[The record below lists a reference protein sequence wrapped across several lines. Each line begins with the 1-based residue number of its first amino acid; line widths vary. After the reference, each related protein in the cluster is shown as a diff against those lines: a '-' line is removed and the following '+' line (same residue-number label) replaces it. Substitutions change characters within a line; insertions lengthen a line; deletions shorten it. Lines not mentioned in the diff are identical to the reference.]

1 MEVNRRDFVKAT
13 TALSAELGVQLPSW
27 VGQDEAQALETAAGG
42 VPVVWL
48 QGQSCSGCS
57 VSLLNSI
64 YYMTIDDL
72 LINTLDVNFHPTLAA
87 GAGNVAVAAVE
98 KTYRRGG
105 YVLVVEGAIPT
116 GAQGKYCRLWP
127 GLTFQKAV
135 ERYAERAAFVL
146 GVGTCACFGGVAG
159 GSPNPTGAQGLADY
173 YGSKRTIKIPGCPTH
188 PDWIVGTV
196 AYLLSNGAA
205 PALDSYGRPTSF
217 FSATVHSRCPRRE
230 AEEANTLGTEGCL
243 EELGCKG
250 PSTRADC
257 PTRRWNSP
265 ATGQMGIN
273 WCIGAGAPCFGC
285 TEPTFP
291 DGKSPFY
298 RFGGD

>member
-1 MEVNRRDFVKAT
+1 MELNRRDFVKAT
-13 TALSAELGVQLPSW
+13 SVLGAALGVQMPSW
-27 VGQDEAQALETAAGG
+27 VGQDEAQALETADGG
-42 VPVVWL
+42 VPVLWV

-64 YYMTIDDL
+64 TYMTIDEL
-72 LINTLDVNFHPTLAA
+72 LVNTLDVNFHPTLAA
-87 GAGNVAVAAVE
+87 GAGNIAVSAAE
-98 KTYRRGG
+98 KTFRRGG

-116 GAQGKYCRLWP
+116 GAQGNYCRLWP

-146 GVGTCACFGGVAG
+146 GVGTCACYGGMAA
-159 GSPNPTGAQGLADY
+159 GSPNPTGAQGLADT

-196 AYLLSNGAA
+196 AYLLSQGKA
-205 PALDSYGRPTSF
+205 PPLDSYGRPTDF
-217 FSATVHSRCPRRE
+217 FSATVHSRCPFRE
-230 AEEANTLGTEGCL
+230 AEEANTLGVGGCL

-265 ATGQMGIN
+265 AKGQVGIN

-285 TEPTFP
+285 TEANFP